1 MIDWF
6 ALFFVDDLIVCVAF
20 FLMRMFA
27 LLFCL
32 VLILGVTLFDIVSVA
47 LFMVGGMALLM
58 VSCVTLFV
66 VGCVTF
72 LVVGGVALFM
82 VMSLIH
88 RFIVSVTFLMP
99 EKGNAVIEIFAYRSS
114 QRVCSYYC

>member
-72 LVVGGVALFM
+72 LMVGGVALFM

-88 RFIVSVTFLMP
+88 RFVVSVTFLMP
-99 EKGNAVIEIFAYRSS
+99 EKRKCCNSDICIS
-114 QRVCSYYC
+114 